1 MAQEPDLKRAMD
13 LDLEFIWLVV
23 RVSLFFL

>member
-1 MAQEPDLKRAMD
+1 MAQETDLKRAMD